1 VTLAGTL
8 AAASLLES
16 VTVAPPAGA
25 GAVSE
30 TVPVAGWP
38 PWTRLGLT
46 PRLDSETV
54 LIALSL
60 EIEAEIHTGQA
71 GRIWSWQRVGGE
83 TGWQDTLQIFD
94 RNHGCYAQPSRREE
108 APRRVGEHR

>member
-8 AAASLLES
+8 AAALLLES

-25 GAVSE
+25 AAVSE

-46 PRLDSETV
+46 LRLDSETA
-54 LIALSL
+54 IGTQPGSL
-60 EIEAEIHTGQA
+60 NEPI
-71 GRIWSWQRVGGE
+71 RVC
-83 TGWQDTLQIFD
+83 QLFN
-94 RNHGCYAQPSRREE
+94 RHLFSR
-108 APRRVGEHR
+108 